1 MGESMENGQDLYSVS
16 EAVQKTGVPSHVL
29 RYWEDELHLSIR
41 RSAQGY
47 RVYSAE
53 NIVTFR
59 KVKELKEKGIQL
71 KAIRLL
77 MENSEE
83 GKRLEMLLGEEV
95 ETALRPQETSVEKA
109 AHWKDDKEAANRL
122 RPADIP
128 PGGRGCPRPA
138 IGDWGHNP
146 ARDIPPEG
154 RGCHPARAESTGEL
168 ENAARRTGAEKTD
181 EETELKY
188 EIIPTSE
195 RGNYQRFETMMRS
208 LIAEAVAEQNEK
220 LERDLTELIRDEF
233 EDLYI
238 QLRQETARR
247 EAAAAN
253 MNAASASIKKGIFQK
268 LMETIKERRR
278 FY

>member
-1 MGESMENGQDLYSVS
+1 MRESMENGQELYSVS
-16 EAVQKTGVPSHVL
+16 ETVQKTGVPSHVL

-47 RVYSAE
+47 RIYSAE
-53 NIVTFR
+53 NIATFQ
-59 KVKELKEKGIQL
+59 KVKELKDKGIQL
-71 KAIRLL
+71 KAIRML

-83 GKRLEMLLGEEV
+83 GKRLEMLLEE
-95 ETALRPQETSVEKA
+95 ETTNHLCTASECAGQLENAARLIGDKETSS
-109 AHWKDDKEAANRL
+109 RL
-122 RPADIP
+122 ISA
-128 PGGRGCPRPA
+128 
-138 IGDWGHNP
+138 
-146 ARDIPPEG
+146 DIPPEG

-168 ENAARRTGAEKTD
+168 ENAARRTGAE
-181 EETELKY
+181 ETELEY
-188 EIIPTSE
+188 AIIPTSE
-195 RGNYQRFETMMRS
+195 SGNYQRFESMMRS
-208 LIAEAVAEQNEK
+208 LICEAVAEQNEK

-253 MNAASASIKKGIFQK
+253 MSAASAPAKRGIFQK
-268 LMETIKERRR
+268 LVDVIKERQF